1 MTAEP
6 AHDINQY
13 DGEQK
18 GDVISDK
25 FPGGAQQQPLEE
37 PQLSEGLFS
46 KICNYTWVLSDI

>member
-6 AHDINQY
+6 AHDINQH

-18 GDVISDK
+18 DDVISDK